1 MLFEQALNFYV
12 DTGFEDIRKA
22 NALETLVVFLRSVLS
37 KDLAGWEIM
46 DLLAGNVSE
55 SDRIF
60 GVRVFLVINP
70 IH

>member
-60 GVRVFLVINP
+60 GVCVFLVVNP

>member
-22 NALETLVVFLRSVLS
+22 NALETLVVFLRSILS

-46 DLLAGNVSE
+46 DLLAGNISE

-60 GVRVFLVINP
+60 GVRVFLVTSP